1 MNTPHVQVSPLR
13 LPPFGRELMEVR
25 RRGHVPAPGWC
36 GSHVIVVLDDW
47 RTAGSRYRLV
57 IPPNDDPTSFDFS
70 GIAGLAVV
78 LIHDSQHTERERLN
92 TAIRA
97 LLKYLPEQLTA
108 FDVARPH
115 APLIVKSK
123 AVGIE
128 LAEFL

>member
-1 MNTPHVQVSPLR
+1 
-13 LPPFGRELMEVR
+13 MEVR
-25 RRGHVPAPGWC
+25 QRGHVPAPGWC

-47 RTAGSRYRLV
+47 QTAGSRYRLV
-57 IPPNDDPTSFDFS
+57 IPPNHDPAAFDFS
-70 GIAGLAVV
+70 GIAGLAVM
-78 LIHDSQHTERERLN
+78 LIHDSRRTKPSRRD

-128 LAEFL
+128 LAKFL